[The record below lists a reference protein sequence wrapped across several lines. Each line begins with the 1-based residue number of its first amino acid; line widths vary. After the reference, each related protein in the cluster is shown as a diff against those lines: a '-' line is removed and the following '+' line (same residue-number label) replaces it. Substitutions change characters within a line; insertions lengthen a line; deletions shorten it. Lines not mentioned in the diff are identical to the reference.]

1 MMPRRVRLAVLL
13 ALLGHG
19 FFILT
24 GRYRLSYDAY
34 THMLFANHYAENWFS
49 LWETRWYAGFPVI
62 SYPPLVHQLIAV
74 FIPFLGFDRAFA
86 FILWIVTS
94 LYPLGIYT
102 FSRIFTAKSAASYA
116 ALISAILL
124 PIYVTAHIF
133 GQLPFLAS
141 TLVALFAAASVS
153 RYLREGGAHNLA
165 LSVSLITTSMA
176 MHHATLMVQPFLILA
191 VVVHVIF
198 SPVKRSGEF
207 WQVCW
212 IRFISFSLISILTSV
227 LVIFPFWQWGTLQTM
242 QTPIDHLSRHNFFT
256 DRFALAIFFF
266 PLYGP
271 LIAIV
276 PFLFRK
282 WHPRFLGLLFS
293 FAVLFL
299 LGLGG
304 TTPLPR
310 LFFGKA
316 WEWLTYDRFA
326 FWACLTLTPFF
337 GILWIQLKRQW
348 KIRSLPMPMPV
359 MLRRNFLSALV
370 FSVFAISALGAW
382 LTPFAFPVQ
391 PKTIDMQPIVNFLN
405 EGNNSQWRYL
415 TFGFGDQFAYLNLL
429 TRATTIDGSYHT
441 ARALPELRE
450 SGVGQLDTSYWAP
463 HGMALIKPILQKA
476 GEHSVRWGFINP
488 KTLEAVKVRWGEI
501 HVSPFVPLLEGL
513 GWKKINTLDS
523 GILVYENPN
532 AIPLIPSKAPE
543 FPLFSSFAWG
553 VFPMLSFVTS
563 VALGALR
570 IYPVQ
575 AEWVIRK
582 TYAFV
587 IALLP
592 LTLGLWVFRTI
603 GDFSHPRV
611 YFTYDNALFFLSDAL
626 ALLAVILWLAVKIS
640 TDRSTTVKQSF
651 AVRRRFFDYVPLAFL
666 AVATL
671 SILWSQDWR
680 TSLYISIHLWLIFLF
695 VLSLRDWHE
704 AWTGVMFGLCA
715 ALSIQLIVGYAEFGL
730 QSTAFLDSFHLKWP
744 GMLDPSSSGASVV
757 QLADGWRLLRA
768 YGTLPHPNLLGG
780 FILILLL
787 GPAALFLVDK
797 KTNYPAVFLLSLGV
811 ILLVLTFSRS
821 AWLGLLAFTVVL
833 VMKSKYLER
842 RRLVLLLCIIGVS
855 LLLPLYSLRV
865 VVLSRL
871 LGSTATT
878 EKISTVGRSWLAE
891 QAIDMIRK
899 HPLTGVGIGSFL
911 LQLASTAVQG
921 APIEPVHNI
930 ILIVATELG
939 LLGVSLLIAL
949 CFAAAKM
956 IVRSK
961 SPAAILAGALVT
973 GLGMIN
979 LFDHYFWTLV
989 PGRLMLSLALG
1000 LWAGQVA
1007 NDA

>member
-1 MMPRRVRLAVLL
+1 
-13 ALLGHG
+13 
-19 FFILT
+19 
-24 GRYRLSYDAY
+24 
-34 THMLFANHYAENWFS
+34 
-49 LWETRWYAGFPVI
+49 
-62 SYPPLVHQLIAV
+62 
-74 FIPFLGFDRAFA
+74 
-86 FILWIVTS
+86 
-94 LYPLGIYT
+94 
-102 FSRIFTAKSAASYA
+102 
-116 ALISAILL
+116 
-124 PIYVTAHIF
+124 
-133 GQLPFLAS
+133 
-141 TLVALFAAASVS
+141 
-153 RYLREGGAHNLA
+153 
-165 LSVSLITTSMA
+165 
-176 MHHATLMVQPFLILA
+176 
-191 VVVHVIF
+191 
-198 SPVKRSGEF
+198 
-207 WQVCW
+207 
-212 IRFISFSLISILTSV
+212 
-227 LVIFPFWQWGTLQTM
+227 
-242 QTPIDHLSRHNFFT
+242 
-256 DRFALAIFFF
+256 
-266 PLYGP
+266 
-271 LIAIV
+271 
-276 PFLFRK
+276 
-282 WHPRFLGLLFS
+282 
-293 FAVLFL
+293 
-299 LGLGG
+299 
-304 TTPLPR
+304 
-310 LFFGKA
+310 
-316 WEWLTYDRFA
+316 
-326 FWACLTLTPFF
+326 
-337 GILWIQLKRQW
+337 
-348 KIRSLPMPMPV
+348 
-359 MLRRNFLSALV
+359 
-370 FSVFAISALGAW
+370 
-382 LTPFAFPVQ
+382 
-391 PKTIDMQPIVNFLN
+391 
-405 EGNNSQWRYL
+405 
-415 TFGFGDQFAYLNLL
+415 
-429 TRATTIDGSYHT
+429 
-441 ARALPELRE
+441 
-450 SGVGQLDTSYWAP
+450 
-463 HGMALIKPILQKA
+463 
-476 GEHSVRWGFINP
+476 
-488 KTLEAVKVRWGEI
+488 
-501 HVSPFVPLLEGL
+501 
-513 GWKKINTLDS
+513 
-523 GILVYENPN
+523 ILVYENPN

-543 FPLFSSFAWG
+543 FPLLSSFAWG

-563 VALGALR
+563 VALGARR

-640 TDRSTTVKQSF
+640 TDRNTTVKQSF

-671 SILWSQDWR
+671 SILWSRDWR

-730 QSTAFLDSFHLKWP
+730 QSTAFLDSVHLKWP
-744 GMLDPSSSGASVV
+744 GTLDPSASGASVV

-780 FILILLL
+780 FVLILLL

-833 VMKSKYLER
+833 VMKFKYLER
-842 RRLVLLLCIIGVS
+842 RRLVLLLCVVGVS
-855 LLLPLYSLRV
+855 LLLSLYSLRV
-865 VVLSRL
+865 VVFSRL
-871 LGSTATT
+871 PGSTATT

-930 ILIVATELG
+930 ILIVAAELG

-979 LFDHYFWTLV
+979 LFDHYFWTLA
-989 PGRLMLSLALG
+989 PGRLMLGLALG